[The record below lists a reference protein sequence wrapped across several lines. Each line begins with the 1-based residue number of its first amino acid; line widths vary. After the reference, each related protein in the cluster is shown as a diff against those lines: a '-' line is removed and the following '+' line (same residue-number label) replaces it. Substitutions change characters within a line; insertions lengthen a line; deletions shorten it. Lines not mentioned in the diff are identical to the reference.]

1 MNKAYEFIAHPDERP
16 FDTMPKSSVTYTIHD
31 NDTSLDD
38 MLEQFEYFL
47 KAAGYY
53 IGVDQSLQLVGP
65 DEDEETLTA
74 TEAWEAMLEAL
85 TCTDDEEEEEDED
98 FSAYRFDN
106 SFDMDVLD
114 KSIEESFKGWNAAE
128 EPAPIDPEIS
138 INYQDVTRVEVID
151 DEGRAY
157 VNTAVAYV
165 VTDLQD
171 EGRTLKVFI
180 K

>member
-31 NDTSLDD
+31 NDISLDD

-53 IGVDQSLQLVGP
+53 IGVDQSLQLV
-65 DEDEETLTA
+65 
-74 TEAWEAMLEAL
+74 
-85 TCTDDEEEEEDED
+85 DDEEEEKDED
-98 FSAYRFDN
+98 FSEYRFDN

-114 KSIEESFKGWNAAE
+114 RSIEESFKGWNAAE

-151 DEGRAY
+151 DEGRVY
-157 VNTAVAYV
+157 VNTDVELV

-180 K
+180 R

>member
-31 NDTSLDD
+31 NDISLDD

-53 IGVDQSLQLVGP
+53 IGVDQSLQLV
-65 DEDEETLTA
+65 
-74 TEAWEAMLEAL
+74 
-85 TCTDDEEEEEDED
+85 DDEQSEEED
-98 FSAYRFDN
+98 FSEYRFDN
-106 SFDMDVLD
+106 SFDMEALD
-114 KSIEESFKGWNAAE
+114 RSIEESFKGWNAAE

-151 DEGRAY
+151 DEGRVY
-157 VNTAVAYV
+157 VNTDVALV

-180 K
+180 R

>member
-31 NDTSLDD
+31 NDISLDD

-53 IGVDQSLQLVGP
+53 IGVDQSLQIV
-65 DEDEETLTA
+65 
-74 TEAWEAMLEAL
+74 
-85 TCTDDEEEEEDED
+85 DDEEEKKDED
-98 FSAYRFDN
+98 FSDYRFDN
-106 SFDMDVLD
+106 SFDMDVLER
-114 KSIEESFKGWNAAE
+114 SIEESFKGWNAAA

-151 DEGRAY
+151 DEGRVY
-157 VNTAVAYV
+157 VNTDVELV

>member
-1 MNKAYEFIAHPDERP
+1 MNKSYEFISYPYESFVSGGATRTRLNMVIEDQDVTLDE
-16 FDTMPKSSVTYTIHD
+16 
-31 NDTSLDD
+31 

-47 KAAGYY
+47 KGAGYQ
-53 IGVDQSLQLVGP
+53 IDVGQHLELVDSE
-65 DEDEETLTA
+65 EDEV
-74 TEAWEAMLEAL
+74 TEAWETMLEAI
-85 TCTDDEEEEEDED
+85 DDD
-98 FSAYRFDN
+98 FGDT
-106 SFDMDVLD
+106 FDMSVLD
-114 KSIEESFKGWNAAE
+114 KSIEESFKGWNVEE
-128 EPAPIDPEIS
+128 EPDPIDPEIS

-157 VNTAVAYV
+157 VNTDVAYV

>member
-31 NDTSLDD
+31 NDISLDD

-53 IGVDQSLQLVGP
+53 IGVDQSLQLQLV
-65 DEDEETLTA
+65 
-74 TEAWEAMLEAL
+74 
-85 TCTDDEEEEEDED
+85 DDEEEEDLND
-98 FSAYRFDN
+98 YRFDN
-106 SFDMDVLD
+106 SFDMEVLD
-114 KSIEESFKGWNAAE
+114 RSIEESFKGWNAAE

-151 DEGRAY
+151 DEGRVY
-157 VNTAVAYV
+157 VNTDVALV

-180 K
+180 R

>member
-31 NDTSLDD
+31 NDISLDD

-47 KAAGYY
+47 KAAGYH
-53 IGVDQSLQLVGP
+53 IGVDQSLQLV
-65 DEDEETLTA
+65 
-74 TEAWEAMLEAL
+74 
-85 TCTDDEEEEEDED
+85 DDEEEEDLND
-98 FSAYRFDN
+98 YRFDN
-106 SFDMDVLD
+106 SFDMEVLD
-114 KSIEESFKGWNAAE
+114 RSIEESFKGWNAAE
-128 EPAPIDPEIS
+128 EPDPIDPEIS

-157 VNTAVAYV
+157 VNTNVALV

-180 K
+180 R

>member
-31 NDTSLDD
+31 NDISLDD

-53 IGVDQSLQLVGP
+53 IGVDQSLQLV
-65 DEDEETLTA
+65 
-74 TEAWEAMLEAL
+74 
-85 TCTDDEEEEEDED
+85 DDEQSEEED
-98 FSAYRFDN
+98 FSEYRFDN

-114 KSIEESFKGWNAAE
+114 RSIEESFKGWNAAE

-151 DEGRAY
+151 DEGRVY
-157 VNTAVAYV
+157 VNTDVALV

-180 K
+180 R

>member
-31 NDTSLDD
+31 NDISLDD

-53 IGVDQSLQLVGP
+53 IGVDQSLQLV
-65 DEDEETLTA
+65 
-74 TEAWEAMLEAL
+74 
-85 TCTDDEEEEEDED
+85 DDEEEEEGLND
-98 FSAYRFDN
+98 YRFDN

-114 KSIEESFKGWNAAE
+114 RSIEESFKNWNAAE

-151 DEGRAY
+151 DEGRVY
-157 VNTAVAYV
+157 VNTDVALV

-180 K
+180 R

>member
-31 NDTSLDD
+31 NDISLDD

-53 IGVDQSLQLVGP
+53 IGVDQSLQLV
-65 DEDEETLTA
+65 
-74 TEAWEAMLEAL
+74 
-85 TCTDDEEEEEDED
+85 DDEEEEEGLND
-98 FSAYRFDN
+98 YRFDN

-114 KSIEESFKGWNAAE
+114 RSIEESFKGWNAAE
-128 EPAPIDPEIS
+128 EPDPIDPEIS

-151 DEGRAY
+151 DEGRVY
-157 VNTAVAYV
+157 VNTDVELV

-180 K
+180 R

>member
-1 MNKAYEFIAHPDERP
+1 MNKSYEFISYPYESFVSGGATRTRLNMVIEDQDVTLDE
-16 FDTMPKSSVTYTIHD
+16 
-31 NDTSLDD
+31 

-47 KAAGYY
+47 KGAGYQ
-53 IGVDQSLQLVGP
+53 IDVGQHLELVDSE
-65 DEDEETLTA
+65 EDEV
-74 TEAWEAMLEAL
+74 TEAWETMLEAI
-85 TCTDDEEEEEDED
+85 DDDFGDTFDMSVLDQNIEKAFEGWNPEEEPD
-98 FSAYRFDN
+98 
-106 SFDMDVLD
+106 
-114 KSIEESFKGWNAAE
+114 
-128 EPAPIDPEIS
+128 PIDPEIS

-157 VNTAVAYV
+157 VNTDVAYV